1 VIAEP
6 GTASCRRG
14 DVEIDVANADCDPA
28 GAGAGAG
35 AADGVAAGAAGAAAA
50 ADGAGKDAGG
60 GVRAGVGLVVGG
72 PSAAVNAYCVVEGR
86 VPAFFKTPRTI

>member
-1 VIAEP
+1 MTAEP

-28 GAGAGAG
+28 GAGA
-35 AADGVAAGAAGAAAA
+35 AAGAAGAAA

-60 GVRAGVGLVVGG
+60 GGGVRAGAGLVVGG
-72 PSAAVNAYCVVEGR
+72 ISAAVNAYCVVEGR